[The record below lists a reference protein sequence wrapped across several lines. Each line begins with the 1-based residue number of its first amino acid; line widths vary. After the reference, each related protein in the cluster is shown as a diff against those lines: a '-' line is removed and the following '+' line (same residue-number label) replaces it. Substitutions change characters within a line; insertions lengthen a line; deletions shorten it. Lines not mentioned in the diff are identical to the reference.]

1 MTDSVCWSLDAA
13 VATIT
18 LNRPQ
23 ARNAL
28 TTEMKDALLAAAARA
43 ASEAEVREVIIT

>member
-1 MTDSVCWSLDAA
+1 MTDSVCWSLDDA

-28 TTEMKDALLAAAARA
+28 TAEMKDALLAAVARPRPTGRF
-43 ASEAEVREVIIT
+43 EP